1 MEYVY
6 ILVLICLINN
16 GDQLDIYLRI
26 FEELRSPNHT
36 RENEG
41 DKGYK

>member
-16 GDQLDIYLRI
+16 GDQLVIYLRV
-26 FEELRSPNHT
+26 FEELRPPNHT
-36 RENEG
+36 TENEG
-41 DKGYK
+41 DKGY

>member
-26 FEELRSPNHT
+26 FEELRPPNHT